1 MPDTGFRHDLAH
13 GHGAPPRAVAI
24 AETWAGVNVERKPM
38 PPALPV
44 MAVWMRTALAP
55 TLVDE
60 ARGAW
65 HEAQLEA

>member
-24 AETWAGVNVERKPM
+24 AETWTGVNGDKKLM
-38 PPALPV
+38 PPMLLL

-55 TLVDE
+55 SLADV
-60 ARGAW
+60 ARGPW
-65 HEAQLEA
+65 HPEQLAV